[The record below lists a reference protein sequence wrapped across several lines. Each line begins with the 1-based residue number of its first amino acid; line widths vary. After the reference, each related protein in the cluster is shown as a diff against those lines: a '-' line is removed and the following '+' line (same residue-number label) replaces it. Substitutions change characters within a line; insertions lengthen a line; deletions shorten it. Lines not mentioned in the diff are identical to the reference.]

1 MDKTKATKIFKTIQ
15 NGLKRHSPEI
25 LTGIGVVGMVTATV
39 TAVKATPKAMQLLE
53 EKREELGLAPDE
65 SLTVLETVKTA
76 WKPYVGTALTSVAS
90 IACIVGG
97 SKINASRN
105 AALVTAYQVTSTALN
120 KYKRSVVETVGENT
134 AKEIRDKFV
143 EKRSEESEN
152 NSSENYSRVYIPDG
166 SDVLFHEPISNVYF
180 KSSKNKIGE
189 AVNYLNGRMIDGQ
202 EMYMSLNEFLDEF
215 DLKHSPIGNDI
226 GWTVDRRI
234 DLTFDLGVSDRGEP
248 CYEIEYIQP
257 PEHGF
262 SDLY

>member
-1 MDKTKATKIFKTIQ
+1 MDKTKATKFFKSIQ
-15 NGLKRHSPEI
+15 NGLKKHSPEI
-25 LTGIGVVGMVTATV
+25 LTGIGIFGMMTATV
-39 TAVKATPKAMQLLE
+39 TAVKATPKAMELLE
-53 EKREELGLAPDE
+53 EKREELGLKPDE
-65 SLTVLETVKTA
+65 SLTTLEIIQTA
-76 WKPYVGTALTSVAS
+76 WKPYVGTAITSAAS

-97 SKINASRN
+97 SKISASRN
-105 AALVTAYQVTSTALN
+105 AALVTAYQVTTTALN
-120 KYKRSVVETVGENT
+120 RYKDSVVETVGENT
-134 AKEIRDKFV
+134 AKEIREKIT
-143 EKRSEESEN
+143 EKRKEEFEDN
-152 NSSENYSRVYIPDG
+152 NSDNHNRVYIPDG
-166 SDVLFHEPISNVYF
+166 SDVLFHEPISNIYF

-215 DLKHSPIGNDI
+215 DLKHSPIGDDI

-262 SDLY
+262 NELY